1 MVFYTQSADTV
12 ISGRQRQRQRDRDRE
27 TEAERQRQRDRD
39 RETETEAQ
47 AAAWRVS
54 YESFVT
60 LKAETSYGM
69 VYFCACV

>member
-1 MVFYTQSADTV
+1 MGGYFE
-12 ISGRQRQRQRDRDRE
+12 RERDRGE
-27 TEAERQRQRDRD
+27 